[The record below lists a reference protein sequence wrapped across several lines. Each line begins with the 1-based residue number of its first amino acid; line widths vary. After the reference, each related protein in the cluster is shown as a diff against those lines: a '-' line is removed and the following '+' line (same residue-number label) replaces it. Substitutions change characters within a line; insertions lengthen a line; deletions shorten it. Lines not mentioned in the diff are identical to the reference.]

1 MIGRPAKGDEMQ
13 ISAAQMSMAHTSTVR
28 SRSIVALLYLFGVV
42 SMALIGILSPLA
54 LRITA
59 DLHVRPSAIGLTIA
73 LFSLPSAATAT
84 IGGGIVDR
92 IGPRAALLIA
102 ASLIVSADI
111 VLALAP
117 SLLLFDLGMLVMGM
131 GFVGLVIGVPAT
143 MMAVLSGPLRTRAMA
158 FWSTYGPTGF
168 SLGLLMAVPF
178 TGLLNWRFA
187 FVAHGLLM
195 LVLGLAAIV
204 LLPQV
209 PRGATISGESAR
221 TRIARLFVAVRDP
234 AAVRL
239 AVAIAMPNMISYG
252 TSLVA
257 VTYISRVHGVSL
269 AASATTVAV
278 AKIVAMLLGG
288 TVMGSL
294 LANGVAPRQLFKF
307 VIAGGIVAQAVL
319 YVPAS
324 PLPLAV
330 GGLMLWLFAYGGQCG
345 VCMAMMPTLATGDL
359 LGGALA
365 GLINQVI
372 SIGSFLTPTI
382 YFALPGWT
390 AFVGIA
396 VVGSL
401 ISVLALPVQRTRT
414 TELA

>member
-1 MIGRPAKGDEMQ
+1 MQ
-13 ISAAQMSMAHTSTVR
+13 ISAGQISTGR
-28 SRSIVALLYLFGVV
+28 GRSIVVLLYLFGIV
-42 SMALIGILSPLA
+42 SMALVGILSPLA
-54 LRITA
+54 LRITS

-84 IGGGIVDR
+84 VGGGIVDR
-92 IGPRAALLIA
+92 IGPRSALLIA
-102 ASLIVSADI
+102 ALLIVLADI

-117 SLLLFDLGMLVMGM
+117 SLFLFDLGMLVMGT

-143 MMAVLSGPLRTRAMA
+143 MMAVLSGTLRTRAMA

-187 FVAHGLLM
+187 LVAHGLLM
-195 LVLGLAAIV
+195 LALGLAAIF

-209 PRGATISGESAR
+209 PRIATLSGESAR

-252 TSLVA
+252 TSLIA

-294 LANGVAPRQLFKF
+294 LVNGVAPRNLFKI
-307 VIAGGIVAQAVL
+307 VIAVGILAQMLL

-324 PLPLAV
+324 PLPIAV
-330 GGLMLWLFAYGGQCG
+330 CGLMLWLFAYGGQCG

-365 GLINQVI
+365 GLVNQVI

-401 ISVLALPVQRTRT
+401 ISLLALPVHRGRAAD
-414 TELA
+414 LA

>member
-1 MIGRPAKGDEMQ
+1 MQ
-13 ISAAQMSMAHTSTVR
+13 ISTAQRSTVGG
-28 SRSIVALLYLFGVV
+28 RSIVALLYLFGVV
-42 SMALIGILSPLA
+42 SMALIGILSALA
-54 LRITA
+54 LRITS
-59 DLHVRPSAIGLTIA
+59 DLHVRPSSIGLTIA

-84 IGGGIVDR
+84 VGGGIVDR

-102 ASLIVSADI
+102 ASLIVLADI
-111 VLALAP
+111 ALALAP
-117 SLLLFDLGMLVMGM
+117 SLVLFDLAMLLMGM

-178 TGLLNWRFA
+178 TGGLNWRFA
-187 FVAHGLLM
+187 LVAHGLLM
-195 LVLGLAAIV
+195 LALGLTAIFR
-204 LLPQV
+204 LPRV
-209 PRGATISGESAR
+209 GRVATISGESAR
-221 TRIARLFVAVRDP
+221 VRLARLFVAVRDP
-234 AAVRL
+234 LAVRL

-252 TSLVA
+252 TSLIA
-257 VTYISRVHGVSL
+257 VTYISRIHGVSL

-294 LANGVAPRQLFKF
+294 LANGVAPRRLFKW
-307 VIAGGIVAQAVL
+307 VIAGGVVAQTLL

-330 GGLMLWLFAYGGQCG
+330 AGLMLWLFAYGGQCG

-365 GLINQVI
+365 GLVNQVI

-382 YFALPGWT
+382 YFALPGWA
-390 AFVGIA
+390 AFVGVA

-401 ISVLALPVQRTRT
+401 ISLLALPAPRAGTVALT
-414 TELA
+414 

>member
-1 MIGRPAKGDEMQ
+1 MQTSTEQ
-13 ISAAQMSMAHTSTVR
+13 ISTLK

-54 LRITA
+54 LRITG

-84 IGGGIVDR
+84 VGGGIVDR

-102 ASLIVSADI
+102 ASLIVLADI
-111 VLALAP
+111 ALALAP
-117 SLLLFDLGMLVMGM
+117 SLLLFDLGMLLMGT

-143 MMAVLSGPLRTRAMA
+143 MMATLGGPLRTRAMA

-168 SLGLLMAVPF
+168 SLGLLIAIPF
-178 TGLLNWRFA
+178 TGRLDWRLA
-187 FVAHGLLM
+187 LVAHGLLM
-195 LVLGLAAIV
+195 LALGFSALFV
-204 LLPQV
+204 LPQSRRTV
-209 PRGATISGESAR
+209 TTLGESAR
-221 TRIARLFVAVRDP
+221 TRIVRLFVAVRDP

-252 TSLVA
+252 TSLIA

-294 LANGVAPRQLFKF
+294 LANGVAPQRLFKF
-307 VIAGGIVAQAVL
+307 VIAGGVVAQTLL

-324 PLPLAV
+324 PLPVAV
-330 GGLMLWLFAYGGQCG
+330 CGLMLWLFAYGAQCG
-345 VCMAMMPTLATGDL
+345 VCMAMMPTLATGEL
-359 LGGALA
+359 RGGALA
-365 GLINQVI
+365 GLVNQVI
-372 SIGSFLTPTI
+372 SIGSFLTPAI

-396 VVGSL
+396 LVGSL
-401 ISVLALPVQRTRT
+401 ISLLALPVQRAGTAVL
-414 TELA
+414 EPFAI

>member
-1 MIGRPAKGDEMQ
+1 MQ
-13 ISAAQMSMAHTSTVR
+13 TSTVQISTLR
-28 SRSIVALLYLFGVV
+28 GRSIVVLLYLFGVV

-54 LRITA
+54 LRITG

-84 IGGGIVDR
+84 VGGGVVDR

-102 ASLIVSADI
+102 ASLIVLADI
-111 VLALAP
+111 ALALAP
-117 SLLLFDLGMLVMGM
+117 SLLLFDLGMLLMGT

-187 FVAHGLLM
+187 LVAHGLLM
-195 LVLGLAAIV
+195 LAMGLAALFV
-204 LLPQV
+204 LPQV
-209 PRGATISGESAR
+209 SRIATILGESTR

-252 TSLVA
+252 TSLIA

-294 LANGVAPRQLFKF
+294 LANGVAPRRLFKF
-307 VIAGGIVAQAVL
+307 VIAGGVLAQVLL

-324 PLPLAV
+324 PLLVAV
-330 GGLMLWLFAYGGQCG
+330 CGLMLWLFAYGGQCG

-359 LGGALA
+359 RGGALA
-365 GLINQVI
+365 GLVNQVI

-382 YFALPGWT
+382 YFALPGWA

-396 VVGSL
+396 VAGSL
-401 ISVLALPVQRTRT
+401 ISLLALPVQRARIT
-414 TELA
+414 AQA

>member
-1 MIGRPAKGDEMQ
+1 MQ
-13 ISAAQMSMAHTSTVR
+13 ESAAKISTVR
-28 SRSIVALLYLFGVV
+28 SRSIVALLYFFGVV
-42 SMALIGILSPLA
+42 SMALLGILSTLA
-54 LRITA
+54 LRITG

-73 LFSLPSAATAT
+73 LFSLPSAAMAT
-84 IGGGIVDR
+84 LGGGLVDR

-102 ASLIVSADI
+102 ASLIVLADI

-117 SLLLFDLGMLVMGM
+117 SLPLFDFGMLIMGT

-143 MMAVLSGPLRTRAMA
+143 MMAVLSGTLRTRAMA

-187 FVAHGLLM
+187 LVAHGLLM
-195 LVLGLAAIV
+195 LALGLVAIF

-209 PRGATISGESAR
+209 GSIATMAGESAR
-221 TRIARLFVAVRDP
+221 TRIARLFAAVRDP

-239 AVAIAMPNMISYG
+239 AVAIGMPNMISYG
-252 TSLVA
+252 TSLIA

-288 TVMGSL
+288 TIMGSL
-294 LANGVAPRQLFKF
+294 LAKGVAPRRLFVI
-307 VIAGGIVAQAVL
+307 VIAGGVVAQALL
-319 YVPAS
+319 YFPTS
-324 PLPLAV
+324 PLPIAV
-330 GGLMLWLFAYGGQCG
+330 GGLMLWLFAYGGQTG
-345 VCMAMMPTLATGDL
+345 VCMAMMPTLARGEL
-359 LGGALA
+359 RGGALA
-365 GLINQVI
+365 GLVNQVI

-396 VVGSL
+396 LVGSL
-401 ISVLALPVQRTRT
+401 ISLLALPVQRAKIEALPAAPR
-414 TELA
+414 

>member
-1 MIGRPAKGDEMQ
+1 M
-13 ISAAQMSMAHTSTVR
+13 
-28 SRSIVALLYLFGVV
+28 
-42 SMALIGILSPLA
+42 LA
-54 LRITA
+54 
-59 DLHVRPSAIGLTIA
+59 
-73 LFSLPSAATAT
+73 
-84 IGGGIVDR
+84 
-92 IGPRAALLIA
+92 
-102 ASLIVSADI
+102 
-111 VLALAP
+111 
-117 SLLLFDLGMLVMGM
+117 
-131 GFVGLVIGVPAT
+131 
-143 MMAVLSGPLRTRAMA
+143 
-158 FWSTYGPTGF
+158 
-168 SLGLLMAVPF
+168 
-178 TGLLNWRFA
+178 
-187 FVAHGLLM
+187 
-195 LVLGLAAIV
+195 LGLAAIF

-209 PRGATISGESAR
+209 PRIATLSGESAR

-252 TSLVA
+252 TSLIA

-294 LANGVAPRQLFKF
+294 LVNGVAPRNLFKI
-307 VIAGGIVAQAVL
+307 VIAVGILAQMLL

-324 PLPLAV
+324 PLPIAV
-330 GGLMLWLFAYGGQCG
+330 CGLMLWLFAYGGQCG

-365 GLINQVI
+365 GLVNQVI

-401 ISVLALPVQRTRT
+401 ISLLALPVQRARGAD
-414 TELA
+414 LA

>member
-1 MIGRPAKGDEMQ
+1 MQ
-13 ISAAQMSMAHTSTVR
+13 RSTVQTSTLR
-28 SRSIVALLYLFGVV
+28 GRSIVVLLYLFGVV
-42 SMALIGILSPLA
+42 SMALVGILSPLA
-54 LRITA
+54 LRITG

-84 IGGGIVDR
+84 VGGGLVDR

-102 ASLIVSADI
+102 ASLIVMADA

-117 SLLLFDLGMLVMGM
+117 SLLLFDLGMLLMGM

-168 SLGLLMAVPF
+168 ALGLLMAIPF

-187 FVAHGLLM
+187 LVTHGLLM
-195 LVLGLAAIV
+195 LALGLAAIF

-209 PRGATISGESAR
+209 PRVATTSGESAR

-252 TSLVA
+252 TSLIA

-294 LANGVAPRQLFKF
+294 LANGFAPRQLFKF
-307 VIAGGIVAQAVL
+307 VIAGGIVAQTLL
-319 YVPAS
+319 YFPAS
-324 PLPLAV
+324 PLPIAV
-330 GGLMLWLFAYGGQCG
+330 CGLMLWLFAYGGQCG
-345 VCMAMMPTLATGDL
+345 VCMAMMPTLATGEL
-359 LGGALA
+359 RGGALA
-365 GLINQVI
+365 GLVNQVI
-372 SIGSFLTPTI
+372 SFCSFLTPTI
-382 YFALPGWT
+382 YFALPGWV

-401 ISVLALPVQRTRT
+401 ISLLALPVQRART
-414 TELA
+414 AVLA

>member
-1 MIGRPAKGDEMQ
+1 
-13 ISAAQMSMAHTSTVR
+13 MAV
-28 SRSIVALLYLFGVV
+28 
-42 SMALIGILSPLA
+42 IGILSPLA
-54 LRITA
+54 LRITG

-84 IGGGIVDR
+84 VGGGLVDR

-102 ASLIVSADI
+102 ASLIVLADLL
-111 VLALAP
+111 LALAP
-117 SLLLFDLGMLVMGM
+117 SLLLFDFSMLLMGM
-131 GFVGLVIGVPAT
+131 GFVGLVIGVPAM
-143 MMAVLSGPLRTRAMA
+143 MMAVLTGTLRTRAMA

-187 FVAHGLLM
+187 LIAHGLIM
-195 LVLGLAAIV
+195 LALGVAAIF

-209 PRGATISGESAR
+209 PRIASISGESGR

-234 AAVRL
+234 SAVRL
-239 AVAIAMPNMISYG
+239 ALAIAMPNMISYG
-252 TSLVA
+252 TSLIA
-257 VTYISRVHGVSL
+257 VTYISRVHDVTL
-269 AASATTVAV
+269 AASATTVAI

-294 LANGVAPRQLFKF
+294 LANGVAPRQLFKI
-307 VIAGGIVAQAVL
+307 VIAGGVVAQTLL
-319 YVPAS
+319 YFPAS
-324 PLPLAV
+324 PLPVAV

-345 VCMAMMPTLATGDL
+345 VCMAMMPTLATGEL

-365 GLINQVI
+365 GLVNQVI
-372 SIGSFLTPTI
+372 SICSFLTPTI
-382 YFALPGWT
+382 YFALPGWA
-390 AFVGIA
+390 AFVGVA

-401 ISVLALPVQRTRT
+401 ISLIALPAQRAQTAA
-414 TELA
+414 LA

>member
-1 MIGRPAKGDEMQ
+1 MQ
-13 ISAAQMSMAHTSTVR
+13 ISQAQMSTAPISTVR
-28 SRSIVALLYLFGVV
+28 SCSIAALLYLFGVV

-54 LRITA
+54 LRITG

-84 IGGGIVDR
+84 VGGGIVDR
-92 IGPRAALLIA
+92 IGPRVALLMA
-102 ASLIVSADI
+102 ATLIVLADI

-117 SLLLFDLGMLVMGM
+117 SLLLFDLGMLLMGA

-143 MMAVLSGPLRTRAMA
+143 MMAVLSGKLRTRAMA

-178 TGLLNWRFA
+178 TGRLNWRFA
-187 FVAHGLLM
+187 LVAHGLLM
-195 LVLGLAAIV
+195 LALGLAALF

-209 PRGATISGESAR
+209 SRIATISGESAR

-252 TSLVA
+252 TSLIA

-288 TVMGSL
+288 TMMGSL
-294 LANGVAPRQLFKF
+294 LVNGVAPRQLFKI
-307 VIAGGIVAQAVL
+307 VIAVGVVAQTLL

-324 PLPLAV
+324 PLPVAV
-330 GGLMLWLFAYGGQCG
+330 CGLMLWLFAYGGQCG
-345 VCMAMMPTLATGDL
+345 VCMAMMPTLATGEL

-365 GLINQVI
+365 GLVNQVI
-372 SIGSFLTPTI
+372 SIASFLTPTI
-382 YFALPGWT
+382 YFALPGWG
-390 AFVGIA
+390 AFVGVA

-401 ISVLALPVQRTRT
+401 ISLLALPGQRART
-414 TELA
+414 AALA

>member
-1 MIGRPAKGDEMQ
+1 MQVSAGQ
-13 ISAAQMSMAHTSTVR
+13 ISTGR
-28 SRSIVALLYLFGVV
+28 GRSIVVLLYLFGIV
-42 SMALIGILSPLA
+42 SMALVGILSPLA
-54 LRITA
+54 LRITS

-84 IGGGIVDR
+84 VGGGIVDR
-92 IGPRAALLIA
+92 IGPRSALLIA
-102 ASLIVSADI
+102 ALLIVLADI

-117 SLLLFDLGMLVMGM
+117 SLFLFDLGMLVMGT

-143 MMAVLSGPLRTRAMA
+143 MMAVLSGTLRTRAMA

-187 FVAHGLLM
+187 LVAHGLLM
-195 LVLGLAAIV
+195 LALGLAAIF

-209 PRGATISGESAR
+209 PRIATLSGESAR

-252 TSLVA
+252 TSLIA

-294 LANGVAPRQLFKF
+294 LVNGVAPRNLFKI
-307 VIAGGIVAQAVL
+307 VIAVGILAQMLL

-324 PLPLAV
+324 PLPIAV
-330 GGLMLWLFAYGGQCG
+330 CGLMLWLFAYGGQCG

-365 GLINQVI
+365 GLVNQVI

-401 ISVLALPVQRTRT
+401 ISLLALPVHRGRAAD
-414 TELA
+414 LA

>member
-1 MIGRPAKGDEMQ
+1 MQ
-13 ISAAQMSMAHTSTVR
+13 ISTAQMSTAPISTVR

-54 LRITA
+54 LRITG

-84 IGGGIVDR
+84 VGGGIVDR
-92 IGPRAALLIA
+92 IGPRAALLMA
-102 ASLIVSADI
+102 AVLIVLADI

-117 SLLLFDLGMLVMGM
+117 SLLLFDVGMLLMGT

-143 MMAVLSGPLRTRAMA
+143 MMAVLSGTLRTRAMA

-187 FVAHGLLM
+187 LVAHGLLM
-195 LVLGLAAIV
+195 LALGLAAIV

-209 PRGATISGESAR
+209 PRIATVSGESAR
-221 TRIARLFVAVRDP
+221 TRVARLFVAVRDP

-252 TSLVA
+252 TSLIA

-288 TVMGSL
+288 TMMGSL
-294 LANGVAPRQLFKF
+294 LVNGVAPRQLFKI
-307 VIAGGIVAQAVL
+307 VIAVGVVAQTLL
-319 YVPAS
+319 YLPAS
-324 PLPLAV
+324 PLPVAV
-330 GGLMLWLFAYGGQCG
+330 CGLMLWLFAYGGQCG
-345 VCMAMMPTLATGDL
+345 VCMAMMPMLATGEL

-365 GLINQVI
+365 GLVNQVI
-372 SIGSFLTPTI
+372 SIASFLTPTI
-382 YFALPGWT
+382 YFALPGWA
-390 AFVGIA
+390 AFVGVA

-401 ISVLALPVQRTRT
+401 ISLLALPGQRARAVA
-414 TELA
+414 LA